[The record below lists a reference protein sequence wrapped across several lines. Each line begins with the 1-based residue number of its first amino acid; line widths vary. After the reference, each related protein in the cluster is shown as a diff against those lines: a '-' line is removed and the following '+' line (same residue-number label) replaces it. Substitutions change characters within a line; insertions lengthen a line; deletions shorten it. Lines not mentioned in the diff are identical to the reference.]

1 MHAHESCHTT
11 PHDHQSV
18 QAALDAIAQENMAK
32 VAQLFKALADENRAK
47 ITYALCQCQ
56 ELCVCD
62 LAHILN
68 ASIATTSHHLRTL
81 HKQAILKIRKDGKMS
96 YYSLDDEHIRALVL
110 TAISHKNEEA
120 DYV

>member
-1 MHAHESCHTT
+1 MSEHQYCNIA
-11 PHDHQSV
+11 PHDAKNV
-18 QAALDAIAQENMAK
+18 QAALTAIGQENMAK

-47 ITYALCQCQ
+47 ITYALCQCD

-62 LAHILN
+62 LAHIVG

-81 HKQAILKIRKDGKMS
+81 HKQAILKVRKDGKMS
-96 YYSLDDEHIRALVL
+96 YYALDDEHIRALVL